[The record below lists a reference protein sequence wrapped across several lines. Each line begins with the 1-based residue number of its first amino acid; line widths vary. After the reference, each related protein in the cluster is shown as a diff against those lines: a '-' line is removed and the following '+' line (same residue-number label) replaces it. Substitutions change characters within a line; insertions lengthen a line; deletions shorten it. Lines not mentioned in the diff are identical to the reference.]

1 MSAIISSPHGPPQS
15 REDGRCCNEPGEYC
29 TDTAVFLCITC
40 QGPTGRAIISS
51 TTLVVCCQE
60 HPRWVRHLRASTTAG
75 PRRTKSCRRTEHP
88 FFVSARR
95 ERGNEKQQPNMTT
108 ISFFF
113 FQWCRNILE
122 RESLPRLPPAWQ
134 KEGCGAAALPFHFCH
149 SQICWAHSSSHLF
162 LAVKMQP
169 LLHSAA
175 GATAE
180 RRGGREEPSDA

>member
-40 QGPTGRAIISS
+40 QGATGRAIISS

-60 HPRWVRHLRASTTAG
+60 HPRWVRHLCASATAG

-95 ERGNEKQQPNMTT
+95 ERGNEKQQPNMTV

-113 FQWCRNILE
+113 FSGAGTFWRGRACQGCHQRG
-122 RESLPRLPPAWQ
+122 RRKDVGLPLCLFTSATHRSAGRTPAHTFSW
-134 KEGCGAAALPFHFCH
+134 L
-149 SQICWAHSSSHLF
+149 
-162 LAVKMQP
+162 
-169 LLHSAA
+169 
-175 GATAE
+175 
-180 RRGGREEPSDA
+180 

>member
-40 QGPTGRAIISS
+40 QGATGRAIISS

-60 HPRWVRHLRASTTAG
+60 HPRWVRHLRASATAG

-88 FFVSARR
+88 FFVSAWR
-95 ERGNEKQQPNMTT
+95 ERGNEKQQPNMTV

-113 FQWCRNILE
+113 SVVQEHSGEGELAKAATSVAEGRMWGCRSAF
-122 RESLPRLPPAWQ
+122 SLLPLTDLLGALQLTPFL
-134 KEGCGAAALPFHFCH
+134 GCEDAASVAF
-149 SQICWAHSSSHLF
+149 SSGSN
-162 LAVKMQP
+162 
-169 LLHSAA
+169 S
-175 GATAE
+175 
-180 RRGGREEPSDA
+180 